1 MAVVLTVGGHKSH
14 AEPAGGHFP
23 NHSSPVLTTGG
34 RNQRGGQQEAGYLP
48 PLTS

>member
-1 MAVVLTVGGHKSH
+1 MAAVLSVGGYRSH
-14 AEPAGGHFP
+14 AEPAGGHFLS
-23 NHSSPVLTTGG
+23 HSSPALTTGG